1 MQNDANSSS
10 TQSHQTLAPGQ
21 KLAGCYVLA
30 REIPSESGLSVWL
43 AQDEVLGKDV
53 TLHFVPAEILGDTR
67 AMAELRQEVKRNR
80 QLIHPNILRVYDFVE
95 DGGYAAIS
103 MDILEGES
111 LSKRLKD
118 NGMFEPSEI
127 RGWFKELA
135 GTLDDAHRVQLFHRD
150 LSPSN
155 IYVRPGGG
163 IVVTN
168 FGVSRTVKEGLERA
182 RTVAPESLHMSYMSP
197 QQLDGEKPSKSDD
210 VYGLGVLAFQ
220 LLSSSV
226 PFSGPEIVTAIRATP
241 APRISDFRGG
251 AVPEE
256 WESFAEACLAKKAEH
271 RPPTCC
277 AALAILDGAGTDT
290 APAIPRESVAAA
302 VTEREESVVGVMA
315 GAATVMGAG
324 LGSGGSGSR
333 SAGAERRVSFG
344 GALDEP
350 LSSPVR
356 QEVEQVAT
364 ASAASAKAESS
375 DKPSVSKSSQFP
387 PPPPSAGKG
396 TPALKSNLPA
406 NFPQLSRPNSKLPFV
421 IVGSIAAAVAFLVF
435 KKLNPP
441 ENMDGDPAASMAV
454 EKVGAGTVDGAV
466 DPKSVASSAQ
476 PASGVPLPDPG
487 AETPAENA
495 VPSELPKPDESEPTG
510 LDKPPGEL
518 IAVSAE
524 AGQPPA
530 DPAVKPPKPVPKKP
544 AIIGENP
551 QITNPPHAPVDP
563 KAVAT
568 PTAPVE
574 APKPPDVA
582 VTSDK
587 VVAGLSV
594 KIPTLPIA
602 PPKLQIPSDADAA
615 ALERLLAERV
625 QSEAAFKEASVAA
638 ERALQDTSRLAEA
651 SKKAQEI
658 LRKSM
663 EDRKKALT
671 PVLKENDALL
681 AEQKKREVEAQ
692 RAEAAAMEARK
703 AADSA
708 KAALETLA
716 EQSASKLEA
725 VKKADDELKQ
735 LAQEVAAQARQADDL
750 GKTQTQI
757 ASLRQ
762 QAGLGLQQ
770 IEREKALLSSTIEKA
785 KNAAAEA
792 MRAQNQTK
800 IAELL
805 KQARPFEAEIKKAND
820 VLAQL
825 KELGD
830 AGVAASKPISE
841 RLATSSA
848 ELKKLQ
854 DEISKLGGAGA
865 PPSPL
870 PKNPPH
876 SPPAKSSSTNSENGA
891 NSLGM
896 EFIRIGD
903 VDFSKNL
910 VTRRDYEGFAV
921 EKGLK
926 GGAWRSPGFVQ
937 NPDHPVVN
945 VTWKEA
951 DAFCKWLTDRELKSG
966 ALSPNES
973 YRLPTDLEWSHAVGL
988 SSEQGLTPE
997 ERDLGVD
1004 GVFPWGLDW
1013 PPPQGAGNY
1022 AGEETESEVRLQGYR
1037 DEYQWTSPVG
1047 AFKPNKF
1054 GLNDMGGNVW
1064 QWTSDYFNGARDR
1077 RVLRGGSWYNG
1088 GMKQALLSSCRYG
1101 AKPDESNDTYGFRVV
1116 KTHDAT
1122 KTGANQK

>member
-1 MQNDANSSS
+1 MQTDANSSS
-10 TQSHQTLAPGQ
+10 TKSHQTLALGQ
-21 KLAGCYVLA
+21 KLAGCYVLS
-30 REIPSESGLSVWL
+30 REIASESGFSVWL

-53 TLHFVPAEILGDTR
+53 TLHFVPAEILGDAR

-103 MDILEGES
+103 MDLLEGES
-111 LSKRLKD
+111 LSKRLND
-118 NGMFEPSEI
+118 NGMFEPSDI
-127 RGWFKELA
+127 RGWFKELT

-155 IYVRPGGG
+155 IYVRPNGG
-163 IVVTN
+163 IVVSN
-168 FGVSRTVKEGLERA
+168 FGVSRTVREGLERA
-182 RTVAPESLHMSYMSP
+182 RTVAPEALHMAYMSP
-197 QQLDGEKPSKSDD
+197 QQLDGEKPSRSDD

-226 PFSGPEIVTAIRATP
+226 PFSGSEIVTAIRTTP

-256 WESFAEACLAKKAEH
+256 WESFAAACLAKKAEQ
-271 RPPTCC
+271 RPPTCS
-277 AALAILDGAGTDT
+277 AALAILDGGACS
-290 APAIPRESVAAA
+290 APVVESESDAAD
-302 VTEREESVVGVMA
+302 REESISGVMA

-324 LGSGGSGSR
+324 LGSGGLGSR

-344 GALDEP
+344 GALDAP
-350 LSSPVR
+350 LSSPVK
-356 QEVEQVAT
+356 QEVEQVPA
-364 ASAASAKAESS
+364 ASAASATSESS
-375 DKPSVSKSSQFP
+375 EKPSVSKSSQFP
-387 PPPPSAGKG
+387 PPPPSPGKVN
-396 TPALKSNLPA
+396 PALKSNLPA
-406 NFPQLSRPNSKLPFV
+406 NFPHLTRPKSKLPFV

-441 ENMDGDPAASMAV
+441 ENSDGDPSASMAV
-454 EKVGAGTVDGAV
+454 EKVGTGTGDVAA
-466 DPKSVASSAQ
+466 DPKSIASSA
-476 PASGVPLPDPG
+476 LPNPGATLPNPG
-487 AETPAENA
+487 AETPAPNI
-495 VPSELPKPDESEPTG
+495 VSSDLPKPEESEPSG
-510 LDKPPGEL
+510 LDKPPGDL
-518 IAVSAE
+518 IAASAE
-524 AGQPPA
+524 SAQPPT
-530 DPAVKPPKPVPKKP
+530 DSAVKPVKPVPKKA

-551 QITNPPHAPVDP
+551 PLTNPAHVAPVSPADP
-563 KAVAT
+563 KVNVPPT
-568 PTAPVE
+568 PPVE
-574 APKPPDVA
+574 PPKVQNA
-582 VTSDK
+582 EVTPDK

-594 KIPTLPIA
+594 KIPTLPVA

-615 ALERLLAERV
+615 ALEGLLAERV
-625 QSEAAFKEASVAA
+625 QAETAFKEASVAA
-638 ERALQDTSRLAEA
+638 ERAQQDTNRLAEA

-663 EDRKKALT
+663 EDRKKALA
-671 PVLKENDALL
+671 PVLKDNDALV
-681 AEQKKREVEAQ
+681 AEQKKREAEAQ

-703 AADSA
+703 AADAA

-735 LAQEVAAQARQADDL
+735 LAQEVAVQARQADDL
-750 GKTQTQI
+750 GKTQTQL

-770 IEREKALLSSTIEKA
+770 VEREKALIVTTIEKA

-805 KQARPFEAEIKKAND
+805 RQVRPIEAEIKKAND

-854 DEISKLGGAGA
+854 DEISKLGGASVA
-865 PPSPL
+865 PALL
-870 PKNPPH
+870 PKH
-876 SPPAKSSSTNSENGA
+876 SPPAKSSSRGSENGT

-910 VTRRDYEGFAV
+910 VTRRDFEGFAV
-921 EKGLK
+921 ERGLK
-926 GGAWRSPGFVQ
+926 GGAWRSPGFAQ
-937 NPDHPVVN
+937 DAAHPVVN

-951 DAFCKWLTDRELKSG
+951 DAFCKWLTERELKSG

-988 SSEQGLTPE
+988 PSEQGATPE

-1022 AGEETESEVRLQGYR
+1022 AVRKR
-1037 DEYQWTSPVG
+1037 SPKS
-1047 AFKPNKF
+1047 AFKVTAMNTSGPLRSARLNRTSLVSTTWAATSGSGPATTLTEPKTDAF
-1054 GLNDMGGNVW
+1054 CAAGLG
-1064 QWTSDYFNGARDR
+1064 TTA
-1077 RVLRGGSWYNG
+1077 
-1088 GMKQALLSSCRYG
+1088 
-1101 AKPDESNDTYGFRVV
+1101 E
-1116 KTHDAT
+1116 
-1122 KTGANQK
+1122 